1 MYQYKIKSSFDLVG
15 SLSEEI
21 YEKCRLHDIDTEN
34 CNKIDICVIE
44 ALNNVIK
51 HSYNSLSENELSVL
65 LDIDL
70 EKVKL
75 DISDNGIPRSNLG
88 KARLDFDPED
98 ISNLPEGGMGLF
110 IIENLMDE
118 TYYISDGKTNV
129 FTLIKYFRK

>member
-1 MYQYKIKSSFDLVG
+1 
-15 SLSEEI
+15 
-21 YEKCRLHDIDTEN
+21 
-34 CNKIDICVIE
+34 VIE

-51 HSYNSLSENELSVL
+51 HSYKSLPENELSVL
-65 LDIDL
+65 LCIDL

-75 DISDNGIPRSNLG
+75 DISDFGIPRTNLG
-88 KARLDFDPED
+88 KACLDFDPED
-98 ISNLPEGGMGLF
+98 ITNLPEGGMGLF